1 MKKLIK
7 SALAGGGAILAFPTV
22 ALAQIQ
28 NIKIEEPEGGVKDFG
43 DLLSAGIQ
51 IALIIAAILTFA
63 FLIYG
68 GIEWIASGGDKA
80 KYESARGRITAAL
93 VGLAIV
99 AAAWALMKLIGYFF
113 GVDVFDFQIPTAS
126 K

>member
-1 MKKLIK
+1 MKKIIK
-7 SALAGGGAILAFPTV
+7 SIIAGASALLTFPTV
-22 ALAQIQ
+22 AFAQVQ
-28 NIKIEEPEGGVKDFG
+28 NIRIQEPSGGVKDFG

-63 FLIYG
+63 FLIWG

-80 KYESARGRITAAL
+80 KYEAARGRITAAL

-113 GVDVFDFQIPTAS
+113 GIDVFDFQIPSAS
-126 K
+126 R

>member
-7 SALAGGGAILAFPTV
+7 AVVTGAAALLSYPTV
-22 ALAQIQ
+22 AFAQIQ
-28 NIKIEEPEGGVKDFG
+28 NIVIEEPEGGVKNFG

-63 FLIYG
+63 FLVWG
-68 GIEWIASGGDKA
+68 GIEWIASGGDKT
-80 KYESARGRITAAL
+80 KYEF
-93 VGLAIV
+93 
-99 AAAWALMKLIGYFF
+99 GYFF
-113 GVDVFDFQIPTAS
+113 GIDVFDFQIPTAA